1 MFALSSVDLLDAFT
15 RQLRLCKLREGEHVV
30 VLAEPESRGDY
41 VAAAF
46 GAAKACGA
54 HVIAATVPGGTP
66 APMPSTRTGA
76 GPGLTS
82 VLRDTA
88 AQDLLKSADLVV
100 DLTREGFIHAPV
112 QQEILRTG
120 TRIIFVCDAPEVLI
134 RNLPDPADKDAVL
147 RGVELLK
154 RSSVMRISS
163 SAGTDLTVQLSGSQP
178 EFQCGF
184 ADDPGRWDHW
194 PSTMV
199 LCWPEISDGQIVL
212 APGDILL
219 PFKEYVREPVTLQ
232 IAGGH
237 IEKVS
242 GGAEAAL
249 LTTFF
254 DDSNDTWARSLS
266 HMGWGLM
273 RSADWFA
280 TAMYGKNELMG
291 MDARAFAGN
300 FLWSTGPHPVLGRES
315 YAHLDIAMR
324 GCSVTVDG
332 TDVVVAGRL
341 TEDGG

>member
-1 MFALSSVDLLDAFT
+1 MFDLSSADLLDAFT
-15 RQLRLCKLREGEHVV
+15 RELRLCKVREGEHVV
-30 VLAEPESRGDY
+30 VLSEPGSRGDY

-54 HVIAATVPGGTP
+54 HVIAATVPGGSP
-66 APMPSTRTGA
+66 APMPSTHTGA
-76 GPGLTS
+76 GPGLLS
-82 VLRDTA
+82 VLNDSA

-112 QQEILRTG
+112 QQEIRRAG
-120 TRIIFVCDAPEVLI
+120 TRIIFICDAPDVLI
-134 RNLPDPADKDAVL
+134 RNLPKENDKAQVQE
-147 RGVELLK
+147 GVDLLE
-154 RSSVMRISS
+154 RSSVMRVTSA
-163 SAGTDLTVQLSGSQP
+163 AGTDLTVQLAGAKP

-199 LCWPEISDGQIVL
+199 LCWPEISNGQIVL
-212 APGDILL
+212 DEGDILL
-219 PFKEYVREPVTLQ
+219 PFKEYVSSPVTLQ
-232 IAGGH
+232 VSDGH

-242 GGAEAAL
+242 GGAQARML
-249 LTTFF
+249 STFF
-254 DDSNDTWARSLS
+254 DDAQDRWARSLS

-273 RSADWFA
+273 RTADWFA
-280 TAMYGKNELMG
+280 TAMYGKDELMG

-324 GCSVTVDG
+324 GCTVSVDG
-332 TDVVVAGRL
+332 TEVVTAGTLIDR
-341 TEDGG
+341 

>member
-1 MFALSSVDLLDAFT
+1 MFDLSSADLLDAFT
-15 RQLRLCKLREGEHVV
+15 AELKLCKLVPGEHVV
-30 VLAEPESRGDY
+30 VLAEPASRGDY

-54 HVIAATVPGGTP
+54 HVIAATVPGGSP
-66 APMPSTRTGA
+66 APMPSTHTGA
-76 GPGLTS
+76 GPGLVS
-82 VLRDTA
+82 VLNDRA

-100 DLTREGFIHAPV
+100 DLTSEGFIHAPV
-112 QQEILRTG
+112 QQEILRSG
-120 TRIIFVCDAPEVLI
+120 TRIIFVCDAPDVLI
-134 RNLPDPADKDAVL
+134 RNLPKASDKEDVL
-147 RGVELLK
+147 KGVDLLK
-154 RSSVMRISS
+154 SASAMHVRSA
-163 SAGTDLTVQLSGSQP
+163 AGTDLEVQLAGAKP

-199 LCWPEISDGQIVL
+199 LCWPEISNGRIVL

-219 PFKEYVREPVTLQ
+219 PFKEYVRDPVTLTVADGRIED
-232 IAGGH
+232 IA
-237 IEKVS
+237 
-242 GGAEAAL
+242 GGAEAHL

-254 DDSNDTWARSLS
+254 ADAADPWGRSLS

-273 RSADWFA
+273 RTADWFA
-280 TAMYGKNELMG
+280 TAMYGKGDLMG

-324 GCSVTVDG
+324 GCTVTVDG
-332 TDVVVAGRL
+332 ADVVV
-341 TEDGG
+341 DGKLPA

>member
-1 MFALSSVDLLDAFT
+1 MFDLSSVDLLDAFT
-15 RQLRLCKLREGEHVV
+15 RELQLCKLKPGEHVV
-30 VLAEPESRGDY
+30 VLAEPASRGDY

-54 HVIAATVPGGTP
+54 HVIAATVPGGSP
-66 APMPSTRTGA
+66 APMPSTHTGA

-82 VLRDTA
+82 VLNDTA

-100 DLTREGFIHAPV
+100 DLTQEGFIHAPV

-120 TRIIFVCDAPEVLI
+120 TRIIFVCDAPDVLI
-134 RNLPDPADKDAVL
+134 RNLPSEGDKAEVL
-147 RGVELLK
+147 KGVERLK
-154 RSSVMRISS
+154 QARVMRVTSA
-163 SAGTDLTVQLSGSQP
+163 AGTDLTVQLAGSKP

-199 LCWPEISDGQIVL
+199 LCWPEVSEGTIVL
-212 APGDILL
+212 DEGDILL
-219 PFKEYVREPVTLQ
+219 PFKEYVRDPVTLHVV
-232 IAGGH
+232 GGH
-237 IEKVS
+237 IKDIT
-242 GGAEAAL
+242 GGAEARML
-249 LTTFF
+249 DTFF
-254 DDSNDTWARSLS
+254 HDARDPWARSLS

-280 TAMYGKNELMG
+280 TAMYGKGDLMG

-324 GCSVTVDG
+324 GCTVSVDG
-332 TDVVVAGRL
+332 TDVV
-341 TEDGG
+341 TGGELVDS

>member
-1 MFALSSVDLLDAFT
+1 VFDLSSVDLLDAFV
-15 RQLRLCKLREGEHVV
+15 RELRLCKVRSGEHVV
-30 VLAEPESRGDY
+30 VLSEPGSRGDY
-41 VAAAF
+41 VEAAF

-54 HVIAATVPGGTP
+54 HVIAATVPGGSP
-66 APMPSTRTGA
+66 APMPSTHTGA
-76 GPGLTS
+76 GPGLVS
-82 VLRDTA
+82 VLNDTT

-112 QQEILRTG
+112 QQEILRAG
-120 TRIIFVCDAPEVLI
+120 TRIIFVCDAPDVLI
-134 RNLPDPADKDAVL
+134 RNLPKETDKAEVQE
-147 RGVELLK
+147 GVDLLK
-154 RSSVMRISS
+154 RSSVMRVTSD
-163 SAGTDLTVQLSGSQP
+163 AGTDLTVQLAGAKP

-212 APGDILL
+212 AEGDILL
-219 PFKEYVREPVTLQ
+219 PFKEYVRDRVTLQ
-232 IAGGH
+232 IVGGH

-242 GGAEAAL
+242 GGAEAGML
-249 LTTFF
+249 STFF
-254 DDSNDTWARSLS
+254 EDARDQWARSLS

-273 RSADWFA
+273 RTADWFA
-280 TAMYGKNELMG
+280 TAMYGKDDLMG

-324 GCSVTVDG
+324 GCTVSVDG
-332 TDVVVAGRL
+332 TEVVTGGKL
-341 TEDGG
+341 TDR

>member
-1 MFALSSVDLLDAFT
+1 MFDLSSVDLLDAFT
-15 RQLRLCKLREGEHVV
+15 RELTMCRVRPGEHVV
-30 VLAEPESRGDY
+30 VLSEPASRGDY

-54 HVIAATVPGGTP
+54 HVISATVPGGSP
-66 APMPSTRTGA
+66 APIPSTHTGA

-82 VLRDTA
+82 VLTDTA

-100 DLTREGFIHAPV
+100 DLTQEGFIHAPV
-112 QQEILRTG
+112 QQEILRAG
-120 TRIIFVCDAPEVLI
+120 TRIVFVCDAPDVLI
-134 RNLPDPADKDAVL
+134 RNLPQDGDKDRCLQAAD
-147 RGVELLK
+147 LLK
-154 RSSVMRISS
+154 RSADMRVTSR
-163 SAGTDLTVQLSGSQP
+163 AGTDLRVRLEGSRP
-178 EFQCGF
+178 EFQCGY

-199 LCWPEISDGQIVL
+199 LCWPEISNGRIVL
-212 APGDILL
+212 AEGDILL
-219 PFKEYVREPVTLQ
+219 PFKEYVREPVTLEVRD
-232 IAGGH
+232 GH
-237 IEKVS
+237 IEDVT
-242 GGAEAAL
+242 GGAEAKL

-254 DDSNDTWARSLS
+254 EDADDQWARSLS

-280 TAMYGKNELMG
+280 TALYGKGDLMG

-324 GCSVTVDG
+324 GCTVSVDG
-332 TDVVVAGRL
+332 TETV
-341 TEDGG
+341 TDGVLADR

>member
-1 MFALSSVDLLDAFT
+1 VFDLSSVDLLDAFT
-15 RQLRLCKLREGEHVV
+15 RELRLCKLREGEHVV
-30 VLAEPESRGDY
+30 VLSEPGSRGDY

-54 HVIAATVPGGTP
+54 HVIAATVPGGSP
-66 APMPSTRTGA
+66 APMPSTHTGA
-76 GPGLTS
+76 GPGLVS
-82 VLRDTA
+82 VLNDST

-112 QQEILRTG
+112 QQEILRAG
-120 TRIIFVCDAPEVLI
+120 TRIIFVCDAPDVLI
-134 RNLPDPADKDAVL
+134 RNLPKEADKDEVL
-147 RGVELLK
+147 EGVRLLK
-154 RSSVMRISS
+154 KSSVMRVTSD
-163 SAGTDLTVQLSGSQP
+163 AGTDLTVQLVGAKP

-212 APGDILL
+212 AEGDILL
-219 PFKEYVREPVTLQ
+219 PFKEYVRQPVTLQ

-242 GGAEAAL
+242 GGAEAEL
-249 LTTFF
+249 LSTFF
-254 DDSNDTWARSLS
+254 EDADDQWARSLS

-273 RSADWFA
+273 RTADWFA
-280 TAMYGKNELMG
+280 TAMYGKDDLMG

-324 GCSVTVDG
+324 GCSVSVDD
-332 TDVVVAGRL
+332 TQVVAGGRL
-341 TEDGG
+341 VER